1 MFTRHNLRLFPY
13 NVQTRQ
19 PLSGA
24 IVYVRKIFPNV
35 LMKHLDSG
43 AIDMVNIWHSN
54 EAYFSLGCFDIKQ
67 NFHILGKTKSQSF
80 RTIIFASLKNYSLE
94 GHFLQR
100 THLVICLMPK
110 GYSSSLSRYSASIC
124 DGTKCRGG
132 PWVPL
137 VIHARRCTATASGW
151 SLPDELLQAYI
162 KGHRSLY
169 WSLYLPDLSS
179 FNFFCEVYFTDDV
192 CR

>member
-1 MFTRHNLRLFPY
+1 MVFTRHNLRLFPY

-35 LMKHLDSG
+35 
-43 AIDMVNIWHSN
+43 
-54 EAYFSLGCFDIKQ
+54 YFSLGCFDIKQ

-137 VIHARRCTATASGW
+137 VVHARRCTATASSW